1 MKISDILVEQTP
13 QGTVS
18 HNRPKVLSPLNKQV
32 RDTGQQMLN
41 RADDAAQ
48 DRIGPGDQD
57 MAVGAEEKFNRGMG
71 GMMKKIGS
79 GNMNKITDKQ
89 LQSATVAGKDYTKE
103 LQGQLN
109 KAVASVGKPKAKPTT
124 QDLQSK

>member
-13 QGTVS
+13 QGPVS

-41 RADDAAQ
+41 KADDAAEV
-48 DRIGPGDQD
+48 RIGPGDQD
-57 MAVGAEEKFNRGMG
+57 MAVGAEEKFNRSMG

>member
-1 MKISDILVEQTP
+1 MKISDILIEATP

-18 HNRPKVLSPLNKQV
+18 HNRPKVVSPLNKQV
-32 RDTGQQMLN
+32 RDAGQQMLN
-41 RADDAAQ
+41 KADDAAQ

-57 MAVGAEEKFNRGMG
+57 MPVSAEERFNRGMG

-89 LQSATVAGKDYTKE
+89 LQSATVAGKDYAKE
-103 LQGQLN
+103 LQGQLD
-109 KAVASVGKPKAKPTT
+109 KTVANVGKPKAKPTT

>member
-1 MKISDILVEQTP
+1 MKISDILVEETP

-18 HNRPKVLSPLNKQV
+18 HNRPKVVSPLNKQV
-32 RDTGQQMLN
+32 RDAGQQMLN
-41 RADDAAQ
+41 RADDAAEV
-48 DRIGPGDQD
+48 RIGPGDQD

-79 GNMNKITDKQ
+79 GDMDKITDKQ
-89 LQSATVAGKDYTKE
+89 LQSATVAGKDYAKE
-103 LQGQLN
+103 LQGQLG
-109 KAVASVGKPKAKPTT
+109 KAVANVGKPKAKPTT

>member
-1 MKISDILVEQTP
+1 M
-13 QGTVS
+13 
-18 HNRPKVLSPLNKQV
+18 LNK
-32 RDTGQQMLN
+32 
-41 RADDAAQ
+41 ADDAAEV
-48 DRIGPGDQD
+48 RIGPGDQD
-57 MAVGAEEKFNRGMG
+57 MAVGAEEKFNRSMG

-89 LQSATVAGKDYTKE
+89 LQSATVAGKEYTDE

>member
-32 RDTGQQMLN
+32 RDAGQQMLN
-41 RADDAAQ
+41 KADDAAEV
-48 DRIGPGDQD
+48 RIGPGDQD
-57 MAVGAEEKFNRGMG
+57 MAVGAEEKFNRSMG

-89 LQSATVAGKDYTKE
+89 LQSATVAGKE

>member
-32 RDTGQQMLN
+32 RDAGQQMLN
-41 RADDAAQ
+41 KADDAAEV
-48 DRIGPGDQD
+48 RIGPGDQD
-57 MAVGAEEKFNRGMG
+57 MAVGAEERFNRGMG

-79 GNMNKITDKQ
+79 GNMNKITDK
-89 LQSATVAGKDYTKE
+89 
-103 LQGQLN
+103 
-109 KAVASVGKPKAKPTT
+109 SV
-124 QDLQSK
+124 